1 VTLVG
6 ESNLPSLLS
15 QNASEGYA
23 KNIYAFLTHLATKD
37 GFKWELEEEITKGT
51 LLCKDG
57 QIINHQPE
65 SLKSNS

>member
-1 VTLVG
+1 MIEKMSPPENRVVNS
-6 ESNLPSLLS
+6 EALLRLR
-15 QNASEGYA
+15 A
-23 KNIYAFLTHLATKD
+23 AFLTHLATKD